1 MSKVENVLAPKLN
14 GPVEQSV
21 AADFDEDLYLT
32 LNPDVATAV
41 AEGKCASGLAH
52 WFTHGQEE
60 ELAGDRPGI
69 NNEHY
74 YLVPP
79 EWNIARPNEAD
90 IAAFDAAVYLDRYPD
105 VRAACGNSPEAA
117 WLHWLNHGRSEG
129 RVARPLL
136 NRRRENRIDLIA
148 KRPFGVNMYAPFS
161 AKSGLGSAARGY
173 LQALRTLNI
182 PIHLVNID
190 MSKGYLRIAARDY
203 DIQPKYL
210 INLLHINADAIEQ
223 FLCLFQDNHFDNAYN
238 IGIWAWEMNVLRPDW
253 YPAFSAVDEVW
264 TPSSFNSNAVA
275 AIAPVP
281 VHTMNHVISPPRSA
295 RFDRSYFGIPD
306 GFLFL
311 AAFDVGS
318 SMERKNPE
326 AVIEAFQRA
335 FGERNDVLLI
345 LKFHS
350 GYHNPKVV
358 QTLLRT
364 VASAPNIMVNSNRLC
379 EEEWGALQACMDC
392 FVSAHRS
399 EGFGLNI
406 AEAMQL
412 GKPVIVTG
420 YSGNMDFTNDR
431 NSYLI
436 PYSMQP
442 IEQASGPYLPNYLW
456 AEPDR
461 AALAQLMRQ
470 VVENPAA
477 RNQIASAASETIR
490 STLSADQIGARIL
503 RRFSELGLHRQ
514 LPPYVSLLGHSSVLQ
529 PPAANITEPIVD
541 PARAAGRPVLSVI
554 VPVYN
559 VPAVYLIKC
568 IESVRAQTY
577 QYWELCLCN
586 DASTDEMTVDVL
598 RHYQGTDPRI
608 RIRHLHANL
617 GISGASNAAV
627 SLATGSYLV
636 MLDNDD
642 ELTPDALQYIAE
654 AVVKDP
660 GIDALYADE
669 DKLDIEGRSCDH
681 FHKPD
686 WSPEHLE
693 SVMYTLHPLTVR
705 TSLFLRLGGF
715 RSEYSG
721 AQDWDLM
728 LRVSRVT
735 DAIHHIPHVLYHW
748 RMIPGSASA
757 EVDAKPEALRAG
769 ARALQDHVL
778 AKYGAGNARAE
789 PGEIVGFYRVRHTIR
804 GNPPVTLLI
813 TTNNSTLTLPGREPF
828 VMVDNLIRS
837 IREHTAYGNY
847 RILVVDNGNS
857 TEIQVSERAKYGVMM
872 HSYRGPLS
880 PFNFADKANFALRQ
894 LRTEFVVLMND
905 DMEAF
910 DDDWLTALL
919 EFSQQH
925 GVGACG
931 GKLLHADGTIQHVGS
946 VLGIGGGA
954 AHMYHG
960 FPGDFVG
967 YNGYTHAIRN
977 YSALTGACL
986 ATRRGVLNE
995 VGGLDTR
1002 LAIDFNDTDLCLR
1015 MRQHAYRIVY
1025 TPHSKMYHFES
1036 KTAARASQNPEEV
1049 ALFGSRWASVVA
1061 NDPYYNPNLSRERH
1075 DFSLREPKSS

>member
-1 MSKVENVLAPKLN
+1 MISRRQNLLAPKVN
-14 GPVEQSV
+14 EPVEQPLPV
-21 AADFDEDLYLT
+21 DFDEDLYLT
-32 LNPDVATAV
+32 LNPDVAKAV
-41 AEGKCASGLAH
+41 AEGKCASGLVHWLAH
-52 WFTHGQEE
+52 GREE
-60 ELAGDRPGI
+60 ELVGKRPSI
-69 NNEHY
+69 NADHY
-74 YLVPP
+74 YHAELGRKNAPP
-79 EWNIARPNEAD
+79 SEAD
-90 IAAFDAAVYLDRYPD
+90 LAAFDAAAYLARYTD
-105 VRAACGNSPEAA
+105 VREAVGNSLEAA
-117 WLHWLNHGRSEG
+117 RTHWLDYGRFEG
-129 RVARPLL
+129 RTSLPPL

-148 KRPFGVNMYAPFS
+148 KRPFGVNLYAPFT

-182 PIHLVNID
+182 PIQLVNID
-190 MSKGYLRIAARDY
+190 MSPGNFRIAVRDY
-203 DIQPKYL
+203 DIRPKYL
-210 INLLHINADAIEQ
+210 INLLQINADTMERFAG
-223 FLCLFQDNHFDNAYN
+223 LFKGDQFDNAYN
-238 IGIWAWEMNVLRPDW
+238 IAIWAWEMNVLRPDW
-253 YPAFSAVDEVW
+253 YPAFSMVDEVW
-264 TPSSFNSNAVA
+264 TLSSFNSDAVA

-281 VHTMNHVISPPRSA
+281 VRTMNCVVPPPKPV
-295 RFDRSYFGIPD
+295 RFDRKYFELPE

-311 AAFDVGS
+311 TAFDVSS
-318 SMERKNPE
+318 SMERKNPQ
-326 AVIEAFQRA
+326 AVIEAFQCA
-335 FGERNDVLLI
+335 FGGRNDVLLV

-350 GYHNPKVV
+350 GGHNPKALRA
-358 QTLLRT
+358 LLRAVT
-364 VASAPNIMVNSNRLC
+364 SAPNIIIVSNTLSD
-379 EEEWGALQACMDC
+379 EEWAALQACMDC

-420 YSGNMDFTNDR
+420 YSGNMDFTNDS

-436 PYSMQP
+436 PYSIQP
-442 IEQASGPYLPNYLW
+442 IERASGPYLPNYLW

-461 AALAQLMRQ
+461 AALAHLMLQ

-477 RNQIASAASETIR
+477 RNQIASAALEAIR
-490 STLSADQIGARIL
+490 STLSAEQIGARML
-503 RRFSELGLHRQ
+503 RRFDELGLRRE
-514 LPPYVSLLGHSSVLQ
+514 LPSYVSLLGRSSGIQ
-529 PPAANITEPIVD
+529 PPAASITEPVVD
-541 PARAAGRPVLSVI
+541 PARAAERPVLSVI

-559 VPAVYLIKC
+559 VPADYLVRC

-577 QYWELCLCN
+577 QYWELCLCD
-586 DASTDEMTVDVL
+586 DASTDQTTVDVL
-598 RHYQGTDPRI
+598 HHYQGTDPRI
-608 RIRHLHANL
+608 RIKHLRENL

-627 SLATGSYLV
+627 MLATGSYLV

-642 ELTPDALQYIAE
+642 ELIPGALQHIAE
-654 AVVKDP
+654 AVLKHPD
-660 GIDALYADE
+660 IDALYADE
-669 DKLDIEGRSCDH
+669 DKLDIEGRRCDH
-681 FHKPD
+681 YHKPD

-748 RMIPGSASA
+748 RKIPGSASA
-757 EVDAKPEALRAG
+757 KVDAKPYGLQAG
-769 ARALQDHVL
+769 VRALQDHVV

-789 PGEIVGFYRVRHTIR
+789 PGEIMGFYRVRHAIR
-804 GNPPVTLLI
+804 GNPSVTLLI
-813 TTNNSTLTLPGREPF
+813 MTNNSTLTLPGREPF

-837 IREHTAYGNY
+837 IREHTSYENY
-847 RILVVDNGNS
+847 RIVVIDNGNS
-857 TEIQVSERAKYGVMM
+857 TDKQIREYNKDGITL
-872 HSYRGPLS
+872 HSYSGSMS
-880 PFNFADKANFALRQ
+880 PFNFSDKANFALRQ
-894 LRTEFVVLMND
+894 LRTEHVVLMND

-946 VLGIGGGA
+946 VLGVGGGS
-954 AHMYHG
+954 AHVYHG

-995 VGGLDTR
+995 VGGFDIR
-1002 LAIDFNDTDLCLR
+1002 LAIDFNDIDLCLR
-1015 MRQHAYRIVY
+1015 MRQHDYRIVY
-1025 TPHSKMYHFES
+1025 TPYSKMYHFES
-1036 KTAARASQNPEEV
+1036 KTAMRTSQNPAEV
-1049 ALFGSRWASVVA
+1049 ALFRSRWASVVE
-1061 NDPYYNPNLSRERH
+1061 NDPYYNPNLSREKH
-1075 DFSLREPKSS
+1075 DFSLR